1 MFKFYP
7 ISNVQNLVESII
19 NLLIKEQNILQQSF
33 PSQLFILK
41 AKNSNLK
48 GSSVVQYSSS
58 HELLFK
64 YQTQT
69 DTSTLQ
75 PSGLWMF
82 LKLPSSVQSTTL
94 DTIVEF
100 PAMHT
105 ALHFQRYCE

>member
-7 ISNVQNLVESII
+7 KSYVQNLVESII

-41 AKNSNLK
+41 AKNSNLR
-48 GSSVVQYSSS
+48 GSSVVQYLSIK
-58 HELLFK
+58 HK
-64 YQTQT
+64 T

>member
-33 PSQLFILK
+33 PSQQFILK
-41 AKNSNLK
+41 AKNSNLR

-64 YQTQT
+64 YQTQN
-69 DTSTLQ
+69 
-75 PSGLWMF
+75 
-82 LKLPSSVQSTTL
+82 
-94 DTIVEF
+94 
-100 PAMHT
+100 
-105 ALHFQRYCE
+105 